1 MKKIFLIFGFLG
13 FFALESLG
21 VDVFCNDTYNSKLEL
36 IEHNVPIG
44 TVIISP
50 LENFRKNFSHN
61 GAQVRYVAKDKGYYK
76 FNLTADNIRG
86 EHGILNWNQVSVR
99 FYTGFAGKMTFKIDS
114 IDACW
119 GEADKCKELNNSER
133 WYTKYPSDIAGEILY
148 YRVLSSDY
156 SASGLST
163 SDKNKNYGGICYD
176 SHLTNTTKFPNN
188 SINVLYDQSQTY
200 SARTYVGGDVN
211 ILIELN
217 PNFEAAIRDIAHRF
231 SATIIIEPLQSSI
244 DTISGNINLSNS
256 FTQNGKLYTQIIGK
270 PFDLQLYKALADE
283 LDFTDRKLQLT
294 LVNDKGEAVKFTSG
308 SGGNVININQNK
320 FEALNTSSIKINNI
334 VIKNES
340 NITPALKFKIELLD
354 KTNNVIDTGYS
365 DSFSARPK
373 GYVSNL
379 DGNTKIGGTRDQNLN
394 DIKAIDELN
403 NKVLGYNTMLETLN
417 EKNIIKWTQDEK
429 CKDGENIIEPNKIT
443 NMRIKFDSGLGSSY
457 NVCYDNEKAIELN
470 ADNINA
476 NKCYFSYPD
485 IGPTTINIYDDTW
498 TAIDHDGDCI
508 EGESGNVANSDG
520 KIGCNIELQSDYYKF
535 MLDKI
540 MLKSKELSDKF
551 SNMTYYLKDDVY
563 TKSKERLESM
573 MAADLKLNLNAT
585 LADGTTPKLYTK
597 NYYAKDVNLDVT
609 DNLTEEVYYY
619 GVEKTADERDKFA
632 IKIKSAEDDDTT
644 KEKNDGKFTISK
656 DAFYLGE
663 ASVSLKLNLGRK
675 YNEPKAYKNITPDI
689 FTLSGK
695 DEDNVELE
703 KGVVASDS
711 EANFYYGRVF
721 APNYDIY
728 ANSGEVSLYYGV
740 YFSGDESE
748 EDKEKIKNFI
758 TSNETKTLEECKIPQ
773 LKDYYIN
780 PAFSGESTNEYLGA
794 NLTISENNAAVKENG
809 KEKLILT
816 YNGVEFP
823 KTINIKITPNDEAK
837 KYLLFD
843 KFVPNDEKPID
854 TSFNATFYSLDK
866 GGWTGSGE
874 HGKVMDIGGENSDNA
889 PKGNRRIDW

>member
-1 MKKIFLIFGFLG
+1 MVKV
-13 FFALESLG
+13 E
-21 VDVFCNDTYNSKLEL
+21 
-36 IEHNVPIG
+36 
-44 TVIISP
+44 
-50 LENFRKNFSHN
+50 
-61 GAQVRYVAKDKGYYK
+61 DK
-76 FNLTADNIRG
+76 
-86 EHGILNWNQVSVR
+86 
-99 FYTGFAGKMTFKIDS
+99 
-114 IDACW
+114 
-119 GEADKCKELNNSER
+119 
-133 WYTKYPSDIAGEILY
+133 
-148 YRVLSSDY
+148 
-156 SASGLST
+156 ASGI
-163 SDKNKNYGGICYD
+163 KPERNFGGICYQGRLND
-176 SHLTNTTKFPNN
+176 FKSSNLLGKLMDGGMGIVSKNLEAGETT
-188 SINVLYDQSQTY
+188 
-200 SARTYVGGDVN
+200 N
-211 ILIELN
+211 IL
-217 PNFEAAIRDIAHRF
+217 FEINQTDVDNNDEYKVY
-231 SATIIIEPLQSSI
+231 ATIEVIPYTESIENILQDI
-244 DTISGNINLSNS
+244 KITNEFDKNNR
-256 FTQNGKLYTQIIGK
+256 LYTQIIEK
-270 PFDLQLYKALADE
+270 PFNIKLYSNIENQYLYSTDGETAYINLINAKECYSQSFTPINFKQNNTDISKIDINTNAL
-283 LDFTDRKLQLT
+283 T
-294 LVNDKGEAVKFTSG
+294 
-308 SGGNVININQNK
+308 NILQNK
-320 FEALNTSSIKINNI
+320 EIQINGIAIANKENSLYRNLAFRMIVMNKNKEIIDSIC
-334 VIKNES
+334 
-340 NITPALKFKIELLD
+340 
-354 KTNNVIDTGYS
+354 S
-365 DSFSARPK
+365 DVFSARPK
-373 GYVSNL
+373 GYVLNL
-379 DGNTKIGGTRDQNLN
+379 EGNTKIGGKRDQNLN
-394 DIKAIDELN
+394 DIRAIDELN
-403 NKVLGYNTMLETLN
+403 NDVLGYNTELEMLAIEDTN
-417 EKNIIKWTQDEK
+417 SKVYEKNIVKWTQDEK

-443 NMRIKFDSGLGSSY
+443 NMRIKFDSGFGSSY

-551 SNMTYYLKDDVY
+551 PNMTYYLKDDVY
-563 TKSKERLESM
+563 TKSKEWLESM

-597 NYYAKDVNLDVT
+597 NCYAKDVNVDVT
-609 DNLTEEVYYY
+609 DDLAEEVYYY

-663 ASVSLKLNLGRK
+663 ASSVSLKLNLGRK

-758 TSNETKTLEECKIPQ
+758 TLNETKTLEECKIPQ

-780 PAFSGESTNEYLGA
+780 PAFSGESTNEYSGA
-794 NLTISENNAAVKENG
+794 NLTISENNAAEKENG